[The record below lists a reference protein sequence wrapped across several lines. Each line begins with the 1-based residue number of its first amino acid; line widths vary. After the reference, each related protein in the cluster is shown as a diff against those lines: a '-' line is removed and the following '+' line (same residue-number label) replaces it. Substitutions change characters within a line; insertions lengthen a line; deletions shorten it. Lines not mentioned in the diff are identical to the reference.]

1 MAILVALNHKTEYHF
16 DRSVAL
22 APHTIRLR
30 PAAHCRTPIRSY
42 SLRVEPSGHFLNWQQ
57 DPFGNY
63 LARLVFP
70 EKARSLSVEVDVVAE
85 MITINPFDFFV
96 DEYAYHYPFAYD
108 AQLTKELAP
117 YLEIK
122 DQGPKFDAWVKSIDR
137 TRRET
142 VYFLVDL
149 NKRLQEL
156 IGYVVRM
163 ETGIQ
168 SSEETLTLGRGS
180 CRDTGWLLVQTLRR
194 LGLAARFVSGYLVQ
208 LTADVKALDG
218 PSGPEEDFTDLH
230 AWAEVYIPGA
240 GWVGL
245 DPTSGLFAG
254 EGHIPLACTPDP
266 VSAAPITGATD
277 DCEVEF
283 YFHNRVKRIHEDP
296 RVTKPYTDEQ
306 WASIESLGH
315 AIDAELSQQDVRLT
329 MGGEPTFVS
338 IDDMEG
344 AEWNIAALG
353 PTKKGLAE
361 ELLLRLK
368 RQFSPGGM
376 LHLGQGKWYPGE
388 QLPRWALSCYWR
400 KDGAPV
406 WQDEALMGDERGD
419 RGQGPEQAER
429 FIRTLAT
436 KLGVDSDHAQPAHE
450 DVFYYLWREAR
461 LPANVDPLDSKLK
474 DPIERA
480 RLARLF
486 SQGLDRVAG
495 YALPLRWA
503 GLTLDGQGQEILAPD
518 SAGQAEPPAHKQRP
532 HRQGGWVSGRWTLRD
547 GNLFLIPG
555 DSPMGYR
562 LPLDALPYVPD
573 GELDTHP
580 PRDPFEPVAPL
591 TSPRRASDSKGV
603 PHAAYDEI
611 AQRYSRLVEP
621 NQPRQTINEQGLR
634 PDELARRHGREA
646 LAEDHRQPLVEQA
659 SLPDDYPA
667 KLVRTALCIEPREG
681 RLYCF
686 MPPLTH
692 LEHWLELVAAL
703 EATAAETAQPIII
716 EGYEP
721 PRDARLQK
729 LAVTPDPGVIE
740 VNVHP
745 ASSWDDLVRDTQI
758 LYEEAR
764 QTRLGT
770 EKFMLDGRHTGTGGG
785 NHVTLGGPTPADSP
799 LLRKPDLIQS
809 LITYW
814 QHHPSLSYLFSGTF
828 IGPTSQAPRVDEARD
843 DSLYELA
850 IAFQQMPA
858 GQVTQPWIVDRVLRN
873 LLVDVTGNTHRTEF
887 CIDKLYSPDS
897 ASGRQGLVEFRA
909 FEMPP
914 HARMSLAQMLLLRAL
929 VARFW
934 KQPYTRAP
942 IRWGTE
948 LHDRFLLPHFVRQDF
963 EDVICD
969 LKRVGYAFE
978 SAWFDP
984 FFEFRFPHYGDLVTA
999 NGIRLELRGAIE
1011 PWHVL
1016 GEEVTAQGT
1025 SRFVD
1030 SAVERMQIKV
1040 NGLTD
1045 ARHVVSCNG
1054 RRLPLRPT
1062 GRKGE
1067 SVAGVRFKAWSP
1079 PSGLHPTIPAQDPLI
1094 FDVVDLWNR
1103 ASLGG
1108 CSYYVS
1114 HPGGRAEE
1122 RFPVNSYEA
1131 ESRRIARFR
1140 HMGHT
1145 PGDIDPP
1152 PEEPAGEHPYTLDLR
1167 WTPGC
1172 L

>member
-1 MAILVALNHKTEYHF
+1 MAILVALNHKTEYRF

-22 APHTIRLR
+22 APHTVRLR

-42 SLRVEPSGHFLNWQQ
+42 SLRIEPSEHFLNWQQ

-70 EKARSLSVEVDVVAE
+70 QKANTLSVEVDVIAE

-96 DEYAYHYPFAYD
+96 DEHAHYFPFEYD
-108 AQLTKELAP
+108 GQLTKELAP

-122 DQGPKFDAWVKSIDR
+122 DRGPKFDAWVKSIDR
-137 TRRET
+137 SRRET

-149 NKRLQEL
+149 NQRLQET

-168 SSEETLTLGRGS
+168 SCEETLTLTRGS
-180 CRDTGWLLVQTLRR
+180 CRDTAWLLVQTLRR

-218 PSGPEEDFTDLH
+218 PSGPEDDFTDLH

-240 GWVGL
+240 GWIGL
-245 DPTSGLFAG
+245 DPTSGMFAG

-266 VSAAPITGATD
+266 VSAAPITGTTSES
-277 DCEVEF
+277 EVEF

-306 WASIESLGH
+306 WAAIESLGH
-315 AIDAELSQQDVRLT
+315 AVDAELSQQDVRLT

-338 IDDMEG
+338 SDDMDG
-344 AEWNIAALG
+344 AEWNIATLG
-353 PTKKGLAE
+353 PTKKVLAE

-368 RQFSPGGM
+368 HQFAPGGM
-376 LHLGQGKWYPGE
+376 LHIGQSKWSPGE

-406 WQDEALMGDERGD
+406 WQDEALMGDERD
-419 RGQGPEQAER
+419 EQGQGPEDAAC
-429 FIRTLAT
+429 FIATLAT
-436 KLGVDSDHAQPAHE
+436 KLGVDPAHAQPAYE
-450 DVFYYLWREAR
+450 DVFYYLWKEAR
-461 LPANVDPLDSKLK
+461 LPANVNPLDSKLR

-480 RLARLF
+480 RLARVF
-486 SQGLDRVAG
+486 SQGLDHVVG
-495 YALPLRWA
+495 YALPLRWV
-503 GLTLDGQGQEILAPD
+503 GLTPSALGPD
-518 SAGQAEPPAHKQRP
+518 SKPRS
-532 HRQGGWVSGRWTLRD
+532 GWDSGRWSLRD

-562 LPLDALPYVPD
+562 LPLDALPD
-573 GELDTHP
+573 D
-580 PRDPFEPVAPL
+580 DPA
-591 TSPRRASDSKGV
+591 
-603 PHAAYDEI
+603 
-611 AQRYSRLVEP
+611 
-621 NQPRQTINEQGLR
+621 N
-634 PDELARRHGREA
+634 
-646 LAEDHRQPLVEQA
+646 
-659 SLPDDYPA
+659 
-667 KLVRTALCIEPREG
+667 LVRSALCIEPREG

-692 LEHWLELVAAL
+692 LEHWLELIAAI
-703 EATAAETAQPIII
+703 EATAAETDQRIII
-716 EGYEP
+716 EGDEP

-729 LAVTPDPGVIE
+729 LSMTPGPGVIE

-873 LLVDVTGNTHRTEF
+873 LLADVTGNTHRTEF

-897 ASGRQGLVEFRA
+897 ASGRQGLVELRA

-914 HARMSLAQMLLLRAL
+914 HARMSLSQMLLLRAL

-969 LKRVGYAFE
+969 LQRAGYAFE
-978 SAWFDP
+978 SGWFDP

-1025 SRFVD
+1025 ARFVD

-1045 ARHVVSCNG
+1045 TRHVVSCNG

-1067 SVAGVRFKAWSP
+1067 YVAGVRFKAWSP
-1079 PSGLHPTIPAQDPLI
+1079 PSGLHPMIPAQGPLI
-1094 FDVVDLWNR
+1094 FDLVDLWNR

-1108 CSYYVS
+1108 CTYYVS
-1114 HPGGRAEE
+1114 HPGRRADE
-1122 RFPVNSYEA
+1122 RFPVNGYEA

-1140 HMGHT
+1140 PMGHT

-1152 PEEPAGEHPYTLDLR
+1152 PEEPAGEYPYTLDLR
-1167 WTPGC
+1167 WRPGC